1 MAASS
6 LPELQQSATDDLAD
20 FRFAR
25 RVVRLHRLGPRALFE
40 LLAEIGARHLIR
52 VPVEHIVREY
62 TDRLDRDTL
71 RARLS
76 AIACRRYRSIG
87 SHQTTTTTTANCA
100 DGGTVGCV
108 RYEAAGGQQ

>member
-1 MAASS
+1 MAGSS

-71 RARLS
+71 RSL
-76 AIACRRYRSIG
+76 
-87 SHQTTTTTTANCA
+87 
-100 DGGTVGCV
+100 VGDRMPPV
-108 RYEAAGGQQ
+108 PVHRIPPNDDDNHGELR

>member
-71 RARLS
+71 RSLVGDRMPPVPVHR
-76 AIACRRYRSIG
+76 I
-87 SHQTTTTTTANCA
+87 HQTTTTTTANCA